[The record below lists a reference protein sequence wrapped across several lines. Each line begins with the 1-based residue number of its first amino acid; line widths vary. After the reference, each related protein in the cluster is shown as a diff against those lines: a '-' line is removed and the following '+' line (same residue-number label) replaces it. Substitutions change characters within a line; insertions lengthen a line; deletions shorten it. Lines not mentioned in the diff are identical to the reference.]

1 MAKYKIFE
9 TRGFSDDLIEI
20 TKSTIPAIQKK
31 LENYIYP
38 QLRNNP
44 YFGPHIRRLQNWDP
58 PTWRYRIGD
67 WRFFYQISEK
77 EKIVYMTAIHHRK
90 EAYKK

>member
-1 MAKYKIFE
+1 MVKYKIFE
-9 TRGFSDDLIEI
+9 TRGFSTDLTDI
-20 TKSTIPAIQKK
+20 TKSTMPVIQKK

-38 QLRNNP
+38 ELRNNP
-44 YFGPHIRRLQNWDP
+44 YFGPNIRRLQNWDP

-77 EKIVYMTAIHHRK
+77 EKIVYMTVIYHRSK
-90 EAYKK
+90 AYR

>member
-9 TRGFSDDLIEI
+9 TRGFSADLTHI
-20 TKSTIPAIQKK
+20 TKSTMPAIQKK
-31 LENYIYP
+31 FENYIYP
-38 QLRNNP
+38 ELRNNP
-44 YFGPHIRRLQNWDP
+44 YFGPNIRRLQNWNP

-77 EKIVYMTAIHHRK
+77 EKIIYMTAIYHRG
-90 EAYKK
+90 EAYR